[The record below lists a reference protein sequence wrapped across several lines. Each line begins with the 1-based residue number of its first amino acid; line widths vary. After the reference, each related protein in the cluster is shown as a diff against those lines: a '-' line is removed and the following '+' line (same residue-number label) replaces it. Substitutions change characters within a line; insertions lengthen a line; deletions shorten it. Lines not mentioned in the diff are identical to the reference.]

1 MHARAHTHTLAL
13 ARSHAAI
20 QIAVRPI
27 ALIIERDVKINVT
40 RASRARLARAR
51 FKTKFKVRVEW
62 EWGGAQPLY
71 IAALHP
77 PIVIL
82 SSIPETILAE
92 ISLRLMPAA
101 ERGRVR
107 QLPMQMWTGDL
118 GHVSS
123 TTGMGSW

>member
-1 MHARAHTHTLAL
+1 MECTHARAHMHTLAH

-62 EWGGAQPLY
+62 ERGGAQPLY
-71 IAALHP
+71 IAALQPPHCHP
-77 PIVIL
+77 IIN
-82 SSIPETILAE
+82 SRNHIGRDFITINA
-92 ISLRLMPAA
+92 S
-101 ERGRVR
+101 GREGASATIADANVDR
-107 QLPMQMWTGDL
+107 
-118 GHVSS
+118 
-123 TTGMGSW
+123 